1 MVRNKTLFLFALTL
15 EREDPCFFFCMS
27 VEGAIYMKKEE
38 YTIAL
43 DHFYKAVDLTSPL
56 DPRYET
62 TKNLTDQCS
71 RKLRGGM
78 YTHNKKKGRIS

>member
-1 MVRNKTLFLFALTL
+1 
-15 EREDPCFFFCMS
+15 
-27 VEGAIYMKKEE
+27 MKKEE

-43 DHFYKAVDLTSPL
+43 DHFYKAVDLTCPL

-62 TKNLTDQCS
+62 TKNLTDKCS

-78 YTHNKKKGRIS
+78 HKKMGEPHYKIIQSW